1 MGLSKPASN
10 AVAEYIAGLPPD
22 RRKPIEQTVKFVR
35 QHLPAGYEEMMS
47 GKTIAWVVPFSRLA
61 KTYNG
66 HPLWYVGLAAQ
77 KNYNSLYLMSA
88 YGTPKLQK
96 LLETGFKK
104 AGKKLDMGKS
114 CLLFKT
120 VDDLDLDSV
129 GQVVASTPIEKYIE
143 VYQASRSK

>member
-1 MGLSKPASN
+1 MGATKPSSTTVSAYLASL
-10 AVAEYIAGLPPD
+10 APD
-22 RRKPIEQTVKFVR
+22 RRAPIEQTVKFVR
-35 QHLPAGYEEMMS
+35 QHLPAGYEEMLS

-66 HPLWYVGLAAQ
+66 HPLWYVALAAQ
-77 KNYNSLYLMSA
+77 KNYNALYLMNA
-88 YGTPKLQK
+88 YGIPKLQR

-120 VDDLDLDSV
+120 LDDLDLDSV

-143 VYQASRSK
+143 VYRASRAK